1 MSSEHASFGG
11 WNPLA
16 SPMTSLVG
24 EISAEETWDAVESYF
39 ECITTCSLEDGEC
52 VTRCVE
58 TLREQG

>member
-1 MSSEHASFGG
+1 MSPAHASFGG

-16 SPMTSLVG
+16 APMASLIG
-24 EISAEETWDAVESYF
+24 DASAEEPWDAVESYF

-58 TLREQG
+58 ALREQG